1 MEFGFKDLDWR
12 SLLLK
17 RYKDYGL
24 DEDDVMVILMAN
36 EVQKEDANAPITSD
50 TLSEYMTISKDEID
64 QSLYKLLDR
73 KFIVYETIGTVVR
86 MSFDPLFS
94 KLFADV
100 KKDLVLAS
108 DKKTDKKVDEA
119 YAFFEK
125 TLGRTITPLEL
136 DKISSWLGEGATMGM
151 LQNAV
156 INIQASKQRV
166 TFPRLEKEILRL
178 EKANDISKEGYTV
191 RDDTNRN
198 DRKLAEILSHDW
210 LHDDK

>member
-24 DEDDVMVILMAN
+24 GEDDVMVILMAN
-36 EVQKEDANAPITSD
+36 EVQKEDVNAPITSD
-50 TLSEYMTISKDEID
+50 TLSEYMTIGKDEID

-73 KFIVYETIGTVVR
+73 KFIVYETSGTVVR
-86 MSFDPLFS
+86 MSFDPLFN
-94 KLFADV
+94 KLFGDV

-151 LQNAV
+151 LQTAV

-178 EKANDISKEGYTV
+178 EKASDISKEGYTV

-198 DRKLAEILSHDW
+198 DRKLAAILSHDW